1 MTRHLLNLKA
11 MSKDELKSIIDKALE
26 IKKNPEAFSRKL
38 DKKTLI
44 MYFGKT
50 STRTRL
56 SFETGMTKL
65 GGHGI
70 FLDKRTS
77 QVGISDLKDEIRA
90 IERYADIIMAR
101 TKKHD
106 DLSVMAENVSIP
118 VINGCCERY
127 HPCQGIGDAMTMIED
142 AGPLEGKKVVWL
154 GIGNNVSNSLI
165 NVCTKLGAGIKL
177 LIGGKHPPSV
187 DEELTEEAKKTG
199 LYAETDDFGVLRDAD
214 YVHTDTWVDMELI
227 TDPKFREEKER
238 RIREYMPYQLNKDLL
253 DKHGSRAKIMHC
265 MPCHV
270 GYEITRDAIDHPDSL
285 IFRQAENRMWSQ
297 MAIMLFLLGRM

>member
-1 MTRHLLNLKA
+1 MARHLLNLKG
-11 MSKDELKSIIDKALE
+11 MEKDELKSIIDKALE
-26 IKKNPEAFSRKL
+26 IKKNPEAFGERLK
-38 DKKTLI
+38 KKTLI

-106 DLSVMAENVSIP
+106 DLSMMANNVSVP

-142 AGPLEGKKVVWL
+142 GGPLEGKKVVWL

-165 NVCTKLGAGIKL
+165 SVCTKLGAEISL
-177 LIGGKHPPSV
+177 LTGGKHPPSV
-187 DEELTEEAKKTG
+187 DEDLTERAKETG
-199 LYAETDDFGVLRDAD
+199 LYGETRDFGILKDAD

-227 TDPKFREEKER
+227 NDPKFREEKER
-238 RIREYMPYQLNKDLL
+238 RIKKFMPYQLNKTLL

-270 GYEITRDAIDHPDSL
+270 GYEITRDAIDHQNSL

-297 MAIMLFLLGRM
+297 MAIMLFLLGKM